1 MGRFAMTLEQPVYVA
16 VGVGV
21 LGFQRAQVLRRDL
34 EQRAKPLV
42 SSAQAGAQRLGSDL
56 GGLLEPLR
64 QVVGGATGDLI
75 GHLPTP
81 ARDLLTAAGKLVSDL
96 PGEARGAVEEA
107 IAVGRFASGALE
119 HTGRTPHLS
128 IGRGHPAGRR
138 PAVAQNSPVMGRN
151 VTSWW
156 DRTRQH
162 MPCTRSL

>member
-1 MGRFAMTLEQPVYVA
+1 MGRFAKTLEQPVYVA

-34 EQRAKPLV
+34 EQRAKPLA

-75 GHLPTP
+75 EHLPTP

-107 IAVGRFASGALE
+107 IAVGRFALGALRAPGAR
-119 HTGRTPHLS
+119 HTYP
-128 IGRGHPAGRR
+128 
-138 PAVAQNSPVMGRN
+138 
-151 VTSWW
+151 
-156 DRTRQH
+156 
-162 MPCTRSL
+162 